1 MLNRAMK
8 LIKQVICGSV
18 LLVLSSSIMASPIKS
33 LVLHYDEAE
42 AGAGAGVQAM
52 RYIIND
58 EFLRIDGGSAET
70 DFILFDRNKK
80 TVFSINHEDQTIL
93 KISYKPWQSPK
104 YDFPVSIKENT
115 LIDAP
120 KVFGKQVF
128 SYTVKAK
135 DTACTKVLLVKDV
148 HMNRLQVLY
157 EFQNIMS
164 GQQVATLANTPEEYQ
179 TPCFLVDQVYHK
191 ADYLKIG
198 LPIQISYS
206 RDYSKFLQGIKEE
219 EVDAGLFVLPEKYEE
234 FLPFS
239 Q

>member
-1 MLNRAMK
+1 MK
-8 LIKQVICGSV
+8 LIKYFFCGSA
-18 LLVLSSSIMASPIKS
+18 LLVWSSLILAASTKS

-42 AGAGAGVQAM
+42 AGAGVQTM

-58 EFLRIDGGSAET
+58 QFLRIDSGDAAS

-80 TVFSINHEDQTIL
+80 IVFSINHEDQTIL
-93 KISYKPWQSPK
+93 KISYKPWELPK
-104 YDFPVSIKENT
+104 YDFQVSIEEHA
-115 LIDAP
+115 LSDAP

-128 SYTVKAK
+128 SYQVKVQDK
-135 DTACTKVLLVKDV
+135 VCTKVLLVKNM
-148 HMNRLQVLY
+148 HMKRLQVLY

-164 GQQVATLANTPEEYQ
+164 GQQVATLDNTPREYH
-179 TPCFLVDQVYHK
+179 TPCFLVDQVFHK
-191 ADYLKIG
+191 ADYLKLG

-219 EVDAGLFVLPEKYEE
+219 TVDEALFVLPAKYEE
-234 FLPFS
+234 YLPFT